1 MTALHLSFY
10 SFIGAVAFL
19 VFGVIELAVMNRL
32 VYPALRWR
40 YEKAKV
46 TQTQG
51 IEPNRI
57 MALVRFQSLIIMPV
71 IGLLLGERM
80 KTLFG

>member
-1 MTALHLSFY
+1 MSFY
-10 SFIGAVAFL
+10 SVIAALSFL
-19 VFGVIELAVMNRL
+19 VLGIVELAVMNRV
-32 VYPALRWR
+32 VYPILRRR

-46 TQTQG
+46 TQEQG

-57 MALVRFQSLIIMPV
+57 MALVRIQSLIIMPV
-71 IGLLLGERM
+71 IGLLLGDRM